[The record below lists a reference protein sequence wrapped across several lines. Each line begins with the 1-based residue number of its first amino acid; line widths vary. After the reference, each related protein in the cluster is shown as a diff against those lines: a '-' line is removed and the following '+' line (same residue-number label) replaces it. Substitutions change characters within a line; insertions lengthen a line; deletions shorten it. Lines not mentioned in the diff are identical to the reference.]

1 MAYKSLHEQALH
13 LPIWM
18 SRNAIRLSLMHRK
31 LWHMGLHHPAQ
42 DHNCHIQERTQLSQL
57 IPTKFFLNL
66 TRVLRRNLLTLN
78 QRALL
83 NRPHLSQGQHQA
95 QLHHNR
101 DHHQMLSTC
110 PVCPFQFHS
119 STNRHLHLYNSN
131 LGATAHRSRRL
142 RGSSPA
148 LYK

>member
-18 SRNAIRLSLMHRK
+18 SRSAIRLSLMHQK

-57 IPTKFFLNL
+57 IPTQFCLNL
-66 TRVLRRNLLTLN
+66 THVLQRNLLTLN
-78 QRALL
+78 QRAL
-83 NRPHLSQGQHQA
+83 NKPRLSQG

-101 DHHQMLSTC
+101 DHPQMLCTC
-110 PVCPFQFHS
+110 PVCPIQFHS

-131 LGATAHRSRRL
+131 LGPTAHKCQRL